1 MHILDA
7 ILIQH
12 ARLSSQYVTSIIQIF
27 RSAATYDQNKAK
39 YARADPPKISQRLSG
54 YGISSRLNKIRKL
67 VVKGELKKLNLIVP
81 DKNEE

>member
-1 MHILDA
+1 MSARKNVFLSLNMIELNHKILH
-7 ILIQH
+7 LITNEK
-12 ARLSSQYVTSIIQIF
+12 RRDDLSKQNMQK
-27 RSAATYDQNKAK
+27 TY
-39 YARADPPKISQRLSG
+39 PPKISQRLSG